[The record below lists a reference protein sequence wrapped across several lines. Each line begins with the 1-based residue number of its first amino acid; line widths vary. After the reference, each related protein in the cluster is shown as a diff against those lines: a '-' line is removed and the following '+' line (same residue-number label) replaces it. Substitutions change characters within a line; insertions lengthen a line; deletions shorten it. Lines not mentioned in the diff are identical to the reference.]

1 MPHQHPPSTLP
12 PINRGREGP
21 SSERDRAMAD
31 LETKGVVLL
40 DFWVSPFGQRCRIAL
55 AEKGVEYEYREE
67 NLGDKSPLLLKSN
80 PVHKKIPVLIHDG
93 KPVCESLIIVQYI
106 DEVWPDCA
114 PLLPAEPYAR
124 AQARF
129 WADFV
134 DKKIYECGTRL
145 WKLKGEGQAA
155 AKEELIGIL
164 KLLEGELGDKKYF
177 GGDAFGFV
185 DIALVPFVSW
195 FYTYETCAGFS
206 VEEVAPK
213 LVAWGKR
220 CMERESVAKTLSD
233 PHKVYEFV
241 GALKKRFGVER
252 AEKERQRRRDK
263 KRAMKAVVLLD
274 FWASPF
280 GQRCRI
286 ALAEKGV
293 EYEYREENILGAKS
307 PLLLKS
313 NPVYKKIPV
322 LIHDGKPVC
331 ESLIIVQYIDEAWP
345 DRAPLLPADPYARA
359 QARFWADFVDMKFF
373 EYGSRLWKLKGE
385 AQAAAKEEFILILK
399 LLEGELG
406 AKKYFGGD
414 AFGFVDIAL
423 APFVSWFYSY
433 ETCAGFSIEEAAP
446 KVAAWGKRCMDRKS
460 VANAVSHPDKIYEM
474 RRRDTKRAMKSVVL
488 LDFWVSPFGQ
498 RCRIALA
505 EKGVEYEY
513 REENISG
520 DKNKSPLL
528 LESNPVYKKIP
539 VLILDGK
546 PVCESL
552 IIVQCI
558 DEAWPDRAPLVPA
571 DPYARAQARFW
582 ADFVDKK
589 FYEYGSRLWKLKGEA
604 QAATK
609 EEFIVILKLLE
620 GELGAKKYFGGDAF
634 GFVDIALAPF
644 VSWFYSYETSAGFS
658 IEEAAPKVA
667 AWAKRSMERESVAN
681 AVSHPDKIYEM
692 VGVLKKKFGVE

>member
-1 MPHQHPPSTLP
+1 
-12 PINRGREGP
+12 
-21 SSERDRAMAD
+21 MAD

-106 DEVWPDCA
+106 DE
-114 PLLPAEPYAR
+114 
-124 AQARF
+124 
-129 WADFV
+129 
-134 DKKIYECGTRL
+134 
-145 WKLKGEGQAA
+145 
-155 AKEELIGIL
+155 
-164 KLLEGELGDKKYF
+164 
-177 GGDAFGFV
+177 
-185 DIALVPFVSW
+185 
-195 FYTYETCAGFS
+195 
-206 VEEVAPK
+206 
-213 LVAWGKR
+213 
-220 CMERESVAKTLSD
+220 
-233 PHKVYEFV
+233 
-241 GALKKRFGVER
+241 
-252 AEKERQRRRDK
+252 
-263 KRAMKAVVLLD
+263 
-274 FWASPF
+274 
-280 GQRCRI
+280 RCRI

-359 QARFWADFVDMKFF
+359 QARFWADFVDMK
-373 EYGSRLWKLKGE
+373 
-385 AQAAAKEEFILILK
+385 
-399 LLEGELG
+399 
-406 AKKYFGGD
+406 
-414 AFGFVDIAL
+414 
-423 APFVSWFYSY
+423 
-433 ETCAGFSIEEAAP
+433 
-446 KVAAWGKRCMDRKS
+446 
-460 VANAVSHPDKIYEM
+460 

-589 FYEYGSRLWKLKGEA
+589 VFDSAKNLLMLKGEA
-604 QAATK
+604 QEAAK
-609 EEFIVILKLLE
+609 EEFIEILRLLE
-620 GELGAKKYFGGDAF
+620 GELGDKKYFGGDAF
-634 GFVDIALAPF
+634 GFVDIALVPLTT
-644 VSWFYSYETSAGFS
+644 WFYSFETYAGFS
-658 IEEAAPKVA
+658 VEEAVPKLVA
-667 AWAKRSMERESVAN
+667 WSKRCLERASVAN
-681 AVSHPDKIYEM
+681 SVYDPVKVYEYA
-692 VGVLKKKFGVE
+692 KTIFG

>member
-589 FYEYGSRLWKLKGEA
+589 VFDSAKNLLMLKGEA
-604 QAATK
+604 QEAAK
-609 EEFIVILKLLE
+609 EEFIEILRLLE
-620 GELGAKKYFGGDAF
+620 GELGDKKYFGGDAF
-634 GFVDIALAPF
+634 GFVDIALVPLTT
-644 VSWFYSYETSAGFS
+644 WFYSFETYAGFS
-658 IEEAAPKVA
+658 VEEAVPKLVA
-667 AWAKRSMERESVAN
+667 WSKRCLERASVAN
-681 AVSHPDKIYEM
+681 SVYDPVKVYEYA
-692 VGVLKKKFGVE
+692 KTIFG